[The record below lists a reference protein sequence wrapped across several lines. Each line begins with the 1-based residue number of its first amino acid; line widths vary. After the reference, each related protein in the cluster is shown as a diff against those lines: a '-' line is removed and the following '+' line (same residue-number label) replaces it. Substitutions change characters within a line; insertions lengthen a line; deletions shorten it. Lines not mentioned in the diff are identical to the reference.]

1 MTRETEG
8 GIQSMCNLGEG
19 LIEKYK
25 TRGERKSLVETYQEF
40 GKSKDDTIE
49 KLMDK
54 FQINR
59 EEAEADVKKFWKN

>member
-1 MTRETEG
+1 
-8 GIQSMCNLGEG
+8 MCNLGEG
-19 LIEKYK
+19 LIEKYE

-59 EEAEADVKKFWKN
+59 EEAEADIKKFWKN